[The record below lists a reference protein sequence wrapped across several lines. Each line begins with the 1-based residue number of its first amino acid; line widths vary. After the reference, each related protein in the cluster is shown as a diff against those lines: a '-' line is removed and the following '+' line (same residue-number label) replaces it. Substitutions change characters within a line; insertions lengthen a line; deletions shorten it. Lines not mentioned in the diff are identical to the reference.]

1 MPGRTNW
8 KKTTAVL
15 ATAVLMAGAGCGD
28 DDEVADEATAA
39 TEAESMETQAE
50 PDETEPAPE
59 PEAEPTKPTEPE
71 TDVTE
76 APEPD
81 GTEEA
86 QAVDLEPGRLVVGLV
101 DCEQTAVVAPI
112 RRTEADE
119 LVPEP
124 YESAA
129 GALANWG
136 VDAATGDVP
145 LLHVSKTCQDMTVDG
160 TSMGPGQLDVQWVQV
175 TGPQQQRSYPE
186 YPDHFVLPTDYMYP
200 VTFTTDSEGA
210 FEAIDAFGAPIVL
223 ADSMEMDPISAGRQ
237 TGSATSRDGEYS
249 WTIQNVTEASAP
261 LFFVHMLERREGDY
275 VYQYTIECP
284 ATQRFAEGPGRLEP
298 GPGSPFEAVGSSVE
312 GLGWA
317 LDIDCTV
324 TVQRSLPEE

>member
-8 KKTTAVL
+8 NKMTAIL
-15 ATAVLMAGAGCGD
+15 ATALLMAAAGCD
-28 DDEVADEATAA
+28 DDDVADEATPA
-39 TEAESMETQAE
+39 TEAQTVETEAE

-59 PEAEPTKPTEPE
+59 PDETEPAPDVAEVLEPEAEEP
-71 TDVTE
+71 
-76 APEPD
+76 
-81 GTEEA
+81 
-86 QAVDLEPGRLVVGLV
+86 QAVDLEPGRLVVELV

-112 RRTEADE
+112 TLEQANE

-124 YESAA
+124 YEPAA

-136 VDAATGDVP
+136 VDAAANEVP
-145 LLHVSKTCQDMTVDG
+145 VLHVSKTCQDTTVDG
-160 TSMGPGQLDVQWVQV
+160 TSMGPGHLDVQWVQV
-175 TGPQQQRSYPE
+175 TGPEEQRSYPE

-200 VTFTTDSEGA
+200 VTFMTDNEAA

-223 ADSMEMDPISAGRQ
+223 ADSMEMDPISTGQQ
-237 TGSATSRDGEYS
+237 TGSATSNEGEYS
-249 WTIQNVTEASAP
+249 WTIQNVTEASLP
-261 LFFVHMLERREGDY
+261 LFFVHLLERRDGDD
-275 VYQYTIECP
+275 VYQYEIECP

-298 GPGSPFEAVGSSVE
+298 GSGSPFEAVGSGVE

-324 TVQRSLPEE
+324 TMQRSLPEE